1 MKAEGMWVTCESSL
15 ETSEETIRHIIHA
28 QVLSSSPQMQFHSCF
43 NYFDNFVG
51 QLAGN
56 QIGNFLLA
64 FDCTLTF
71 MMITVMRNAAGGV
84 REREINKMTCNERSR
99 EREREREED

>member
-1 MKAEGMWVTCESSL
+1 
-15 ETSEETIRHIIHA
+15 
-28 QVLSSSPQMQFHSCF
+28 MQFHSCF

-64 FDCTLTF
+64 FDCTLTL
-71 MMITVMRNAAGGV
+71 MMITAMRNAAGL
-84 REREINKMTCNERSR
+84 ERDRKINKMTCNECLDGERLKIPHFFAYSR
-99 EREREREED
+99 LIFAVVIADAVV